1 MQYFDFTSF
10 CFSIIFISATTS
22 QGILQAH
29 QQQQQH
35 QQAPPGTITVSVADI
50 KSIPQ
55 AIIAQCSNA
64 WSPNNSAVA
73 LTSSDLNN
81 YQTIKWE
88 NATPIQAVVATK
100 ATTLNTAGLHFI
112 SAPAAAAAQTVT
124 VAPSNHVI
132 ISHNFRFTIVIAEY
146 KKCKLILK

>member
-132 ISHNFRFTIVIAEY
+132 ISPHIIFD
-146 KKCKLILK
+146 LQ

>member
-1 MQYFDFTSF
+1 MLQLI
-10 CFSIIFISATTS
+10 SIAN
-22 QGILQAH
+22 L
-29 QQQQQH
+29 
-35 QQAPPGTITVSVADI
+35 ITRKRKGNEVSVADI

-132 ISHNFRFTIVIAEY
+132 ISQHIIFD
-146 KKCKLILK
+146 LQ